1 LSNKLI
7 FHHFQSD
14 IGHFFVVRKCSFMAW
29 KSSITKS
36 FELFSKTG
44 IALWKYI

>member
-1 LSNKLI
+1 
-7 FHHFQSD
+7 
-14 IGHFFVVRKCSFMAW
+14 MAW
-29 KSSITKS
+29 KTSITKS